1 MIQVTPLTSY
11 NLFSLSQ
18 TTNLCI
24 YHISFICIQILQL
37 ILWLKRYYPI
47 FMSTFSDAARTF
59 FNSSSPP
66 STLFINCFS
75 SSSCFFADPS
85 GWPFICDL
93 ARCAGLCLFPVVSV
107 LSALR
112 LVPLRNIL
120 SASRSGKTGGR
131 MQVNHRFLWQELI
144 KNWLYDPMKQG

>member
-1 MIQVTPLTSY
+1 
-11 NLFSLSQ
+11 
-18 TTNLCI
+18 
-24 YHISFICIQILQL
+24 
-37 ILWLKRYYPI
+37 
-47 FMSTFSDAARTF
+47 MSTFADAARTF
-59 FNSSSPP
+59 FSSSSPP

-75 SSSCFFADPS
+75 SSSCFFFDPS

-120 SASRSGKTGGR
+120 SASRTGKTGGC
-131 MQVNHRFLWQELI
+131 MQVNHRFLWHWQEV
-144 KNWLYDPMKQG
+144 KNWLKIGCMIQWNKVKSTHTPKHPVTDSSHQKGIYSS